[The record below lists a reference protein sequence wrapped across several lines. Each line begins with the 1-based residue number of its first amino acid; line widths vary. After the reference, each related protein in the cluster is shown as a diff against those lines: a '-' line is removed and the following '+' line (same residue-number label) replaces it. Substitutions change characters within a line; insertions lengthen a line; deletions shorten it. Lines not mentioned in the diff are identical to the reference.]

1 MKFYLFDYKKFTLS
15 EEEISKMITMINPYK
30 LQE

>member
-1 MKFYLFDYKKFTLS
+1 MKFYLFDCKKFTLG
-15 EEEISKMITMINPYK
+15 EEDISKMITMINPYK